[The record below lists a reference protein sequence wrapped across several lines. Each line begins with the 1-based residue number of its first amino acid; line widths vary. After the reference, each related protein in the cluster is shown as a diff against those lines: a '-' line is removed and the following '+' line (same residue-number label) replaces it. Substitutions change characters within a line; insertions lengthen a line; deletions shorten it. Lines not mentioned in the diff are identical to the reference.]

1 MAKQTMY
8 AGGGWFQ
15 CRNLDRPE
23 WEAFKVLRTSVLPP
37 GTTTRDT
44 MHVLVRLGADV
55 LREPNGHERLLEMH
69 RQWRSE
75 APSDREP
82 LIQVSDSV
90 SRTEPEPPVAIAAPE
105 PRTTIRLKH
114 RHSINGDVHGPGLI
128 EVPTA
133 LAADLLVADRRAG
146 EAGIAPDR

>member
-23 WEAFKVLRTSVLPP
+23 WEAFKVLRTSALPP

-44 MHVLVRLGADV
+44 VHVLIWLAADV

-69 RQWRSE
+69 RQWRAE
-75 APSDREP
+75 APSEREP
-82 LIQVSDSV
+82 LIQMPEVG
-90 SRTEPEPPVAIAAPE
+90 RAEPEPPVAVAALE
-105 PRTTIRLKH
+105 ASTTIRLAR
-114 RHSINGDVHGPGLI
+114 RHSINGVVYGPGNTV
-128 EVPTA
+128 EVPA
-133 LAADLLVADRRAG
+133 GLAADLLTADRRADSVAAEG
-146 EAGIAPDR
+146 G

>member
-55 LREPNGHERLLEMH
+55 LRDPNGRDRLLEMH
-69 RQWRSE
+69 RQWRAE
-75 APSDREP
+75 APSERAP
-82 LIQVSDSV
+82 LIEMPEVG
-90 SRTEPEPPVAIAAPE
+90 RAEPDPPVAVAAPE
-105 PRTTIRLKH
+105 PRMTIQLKH
-114 RHSINGDVHGPGLI
+114 RHSINGVVYGPGDAV
-128 EVPTA
+128 EVPA
-133 LAADLLVADRRAG
+133 GLAGDLVMADRRADTV
-146 EAGIAPDR
+146 AGRGA

>member
-23 WEAFKVLRTSVLPP
+23 WEAFKALRASFLPP

-55 LREPNGHERLLEMH
+55 LREPNGRERLLEMH
-69 RQWRSE
+69 RQWRAE
-75 APSDREP
+75 APSDRAP
-82 LIQVSDSV
+82 LIQMPDFVTV
-90 SRTEPEPPVAIAAPE
+90 EPDTPPVAVAPPE
-105 PRTTIRLKH
+105 PRTTIQLKH
-114 RHSINGDVHGPGLI
+114 RHSINGVGYGPGP
-128 EVPTA
+128 VDAPA
-133 LAADLLVADRRAG
+133 SLATDLLMADRRADTVLQRG
-146 EAGIAPDR
+146 E